1 MHNSI
6 NFVQKF
12 VQVSLKKYIF
22 LKSENSPNIF
32 HTVIITKDV
41 KIRDAKITCWDSGN
55 FSITQNV
62 ALTKPYE
69 KLKTNVHVK
78 MEE

>member
-6 NFVQKF
+6 KFVQKL

-22 LKSENSPNIF
+22 LKSENSQNIF
-32 HTVIITKDV
+32 PTVIVTKDV
-41 KIRDAKITCWDSGN
+41 KIRDAKITWWDSGN
-55 FSITQNV
+55 FSITQKV

-69 KLKTNVHVK
+69 KLKTNVHVQ